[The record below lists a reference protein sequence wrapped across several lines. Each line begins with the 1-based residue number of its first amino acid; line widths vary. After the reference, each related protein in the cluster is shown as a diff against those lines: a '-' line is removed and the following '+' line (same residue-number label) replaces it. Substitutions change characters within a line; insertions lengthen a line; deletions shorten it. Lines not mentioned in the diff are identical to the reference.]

1 MKTDEALA
9 ATGAGDAQSSA
20 WEGLLFG
27 AAPVYTVAVPGQ
39 KLKSWFISESRD
51 QIEVDLEEGSDLL
64 DGRNQDLDST
74 AAVQRQGAS
83 EEVLYTGDPVR
94 VYLREMGAIPLL
106 TRQREVDLARRMER
120 GKDRMLR
127 AISRSPLILAE
138 VLEIYDRIKRGDLE
152 LESVVDI
159 AHREDTEAQRNKKRT
174 EAKQR
179 FTRVTRAH
187 KQVVSAQQKLDRT
200 PKRNVHVARRLK
212 WKRKRLLVKL
222 SQTIQGVPF
231 SQAYWDKFS
240 DELEKVQAN
249 LAPLYS
255 ELDRLKTQSA
265 RKTNFSAAAQ
275 REIRR
280 EIRKSEA
287 SYNLTLKDVRHT
299 TRRIYD
305 GFCQSERAKKALVE
319 ANLRLVVSVAKKYVN
334 RGLHLLDLIQEGN
347 IGLMRAAEKFEYR
360 RGYKFSTY
368 ATWWIRQAVTR
379 AIADQSRTIRNPVH
393 MNERINKFRRAL
405 REREKELGRT
415 PTNEEIGSRMEI
427 SAEKVQ
433 QLKTISCDPV
443 SLETPLGRDGES
455 VLGDLLEDRWA
466 GSSVDAVIE
475 SNVQEETADV
485 LKTLSPKEETV
496 IRMRFGIGCDREHT
510 LEEIGQEFALTR
522 ERIRQIEHKALGAL
536 RGPDRARRLRPLMAA
551 KH

>member
-1 MKTDEALA
+1 MRRRLL
-9 ATGAGDAQSSA
+9 GGGDAQNSA

-27 AAPVYTVAVPGQ
+27 AARVYTVAVPGQ
-39 KLKSWFISESRD
+39 KRKSWFISESRD

-64 DGRNQDLDST
+64 AGRNQDLDST
-74 AAVQRQGAS
+74 SDGDQSQGAS
-83 EEVLYTGDPVR
+83 EEALYTGDPVR

-120 GKDRMLR
+120 GKGRMLR
-127 AISRSPLILAE
+127 AISRSPLIVAE

-159 AHREDTEAQRNKKRT
+159 AHREDTEAQRNKKRAD
-174 EAKQR
+174 AKQR

-187 KQVVSAQQKLDRT
+187 KQVVSAQLKLDRT
-200 PKRNVHVARRLK
+200 PKRNVHVARHLQ

-222 SQTIQGVPF
+222 SRTMQEVPF

-280 EIRKSEA
+280 EIRESEA

-305 GFCQSERAKKALVE
+305 GFCESERAKKALVE

-368 ATWWIRQAVTR
+368 ATWWIRQSVTR

-393 MNERINKFRRAL
+393 MNERINKFLRAL

-433 QLKTISCDPV
+433 QLKTISRDPV
-443 SLETPLGRDGES
+443 SLETPLGGDGES
-455 VLGDLLEDRWA
+455 ALGDLLEDRWV
-466 GSSVDAVIE
+466 GSPVDAVIE

-485 LKTLSPKEETV
+485 LKTLSPKEEKI
-496 IRMRFGIGCDREHT
+496 IRMRFGIGCDRERT

-522 ERIRQIEHKALGAL
+522 ERIRQIEHKALRAL
-536 RGPDRARRLRPLMAA
+536 RGPDRARRLRVLMAA